1 MRLLSH
7 NLLICNV
14 AKCEKNNFP
23 LIIEVEKSIYRSSD
37 FNRENIKKLVRKL
50 DWYALYKTVTD
61 MGETSFPKDLTAE
74 YLENEENLRKLHRII
89 LDVTPPTCRHI
100 SSRESWCAP
109 IARESTP
116 SSTASPI

>member
-50 DWYALYKTVTD
+50 DWFALYKTVTD

-89 LDVTPPTCRHI
+89 LDVTFYLFRPT
-100 SSRESWCAP
+100 SSRVSLSVP
-109 IARESTP
+109 TARGSILL
-116 SSTASPI
+116 STAFRI